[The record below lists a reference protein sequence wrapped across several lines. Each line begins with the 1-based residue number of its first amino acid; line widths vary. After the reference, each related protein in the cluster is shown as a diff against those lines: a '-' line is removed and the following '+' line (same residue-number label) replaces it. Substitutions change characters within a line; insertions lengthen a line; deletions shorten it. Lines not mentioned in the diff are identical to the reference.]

1 LVFARLYF
9 CLPLAASKS
18 FQPQQPAI
26 GPEAKTP
33 PQFRTAL
40 ADLHT
45 ASALACIRLSAKAH
59 NAYLAPIFRHALSSL
74 SRAVVIAVMS
84 VLFCFLTQAQTAHFG
99 GVQST
104 VPTSGLDI
112 PYGVAVDGSGN
123 VYIADTYN
131 NRVLKETFS
140 AGNYTESTIGS
151 GLNAPAGIAVDGSGN
166 VYVSGDDQVVKETL
180 SGGSYTQS
188 TVASGLDTPIG
199 VAVDGNRNVY
209 IVETTNNQVLKET
222 PSTGTYIQSIVSTS
236 SLFYPRGVAVDGS
249 GNLYITDTDNNRVLK
264 ETLSA
269 GSYTESTIVSGLN
282 NPQGV
287 AVDRSG
293 NVYIADTGNKR
304 VLKETSSAGSYTQ
317 SVVTSSGLNY
327 PSGIAVDGSGA
338 VYIADE
344 GTNQVLKEVA
354 SAADFGKVNVGSPS
368 SVITLIFAFDTAGA
382 IGTPAVL
389 TQGVAGLDFADA
401 GTGTCTTNGTS
412 HTYSIGDTC
421 TVDVTFTPKASGSR
435 YGAVELLD
443 NSGNM
448 IATGYV
454 QGTGVGPQV
463 NFLPGAEST
472 VADWESNGLLWPQ
485 GVAVDA
491 SGNVYIADSN
501 HNRVLKET
509 PSAGGYTQSTVP
521 TGSLNYPNQ
530 VAVDGGGN
538 IYIADTTNFRILKE
552 TLSAGGYSESTVAS
566 FPPIDGTAPVG
577 VAVDGSGNVYISS
590 SAGSLYKE
598 TLTAGSYTQSTIPTG
613 ISSIGEI
620 AVDGSGNVYL
630 ADNSSNNQIVK
641 ETLSATGYT
650 QSTVPI
656 SGLGVPYGIAVD
668 GSGNLY
674 ISYIPTT
681 GTSLV
686 LKETLSGG
694 SYTQSTI
701 PTSALNQPFGVAVD
715 GSGNVYI
722 ADSGNSRVLKEDF
735 ADPPSLKF
743 ATTAYGLT
751 STDSPQTVT
760 VSNVGNAPLTFPVPS
775 SGNNPSIATNF
786 SLDGSTA
793 SACPQLESGSSAPG
807 TLPAGAFCVLP
818 ISFTP
823 AAVGALSGSLVLTDN
838 NLNTAAPGYAMQS
851 ISLSGIGTQATPT
864 ITWATPAAITYGMAL
879 NAAQLDATASVPGT
893 FSYSSP
899 AGTVLGAGS
908 HQLTATFTPT
918 DGIDYTTA
926 TGSIILVVNQ
936 AAPTITW
943 TTSVAITYGT
953 ALSAT
958 QLNANSPVAG
968 TFSYSP
974 PAGTLLGGGSHQ
986 LTVTF
991 TPTDAIDYTAATGSI
1006 ILVVNQATPTITWK
1020 TPIAITYGTALS
1032 TTQLNANSPVAGT
1045 FSYSPPAGTLLG
1057 GGSQTLSVKFT
1068 PSDSTDY
1075 ATATA
1080 TTTITVNQATPTVAW
1095 PAPPAITYG
1104 TNLGAILDPRAQNG
1118 SATIPGTFAFT
1129 ATPTGGTA
1137 IAVTSATILE
1147 AGNYELTAAFTPTNI
1162 SDYTVANASAVLTV
1176 GKAASVVSLGSSA
1189 NAGFLS
1195 NAVIFPATVSS
1206 SVGTPTGTVSFYD
1219 GTTLLGPVALVSGVA
1234 TYTTSALATGAHSI
1248 TAVYSGDSN
1257 FSTETSSAAA
1267 ENIQDFTISSS
1278 SGTTSATVSPGGQ
1291 ATYPLVISPLD
1302 GATLPGAVTLTVS
1315 GLPSGASATFTPST
1329 LAANSGTTDVKL
1341 TLTLPGQAA
1350 ALPLKIPFR
1359 RGPAPLSLGLILLP
1373 FAGRMRRA
1381 SRRLKGARLKSM
1393 ICLLVLALAALTSLV
1408 GLTGCGGGAG
1418 STLTATSPTPTSQSY
1433 TLTVV
1438 ATSGS
1443 LSHSIPVTLTVD

>member
-1 LVFARLYF
+1 VLLGVVGIIL
-9 CLPLAASKS
+9 CS
-18 FQPQQPAI
+18 
-26 GPEAKTP
+26 
-33 PQFRTAL
+33 TA
-40 ADLHT
+40 HT
-45 ASALACIRLSAKAH
+45 
-59 NAYLAPIFRHALSSL
+59 
-74 SRAVVIAVMS
+74 
-84 VLFCFLTQAQTAHFG
+84 QTAHFSSA
-99 GVQST
+99 QST
-104 VPTSGLDI
+104 VASSGLDTPSAVAVDVNGNI
-112 PYGVAVDGSGN
+112 YITDSVNNQVVKEAPSAAGTSQSIVASGLNAPTGVAVDGSGN
-123 VYIADTYN
+123 VYIADSGNKRVVKEAPSAAGYTQSIVVSGLSGPTAVAVDPSGNVFVSDTYGGQ
-131 NRVLKETFS
+131 VLKEMPS
-140 AGNYTESTIGS
+140 SGGYTQALVVET
-151 GLNAPAGIAVDGSGN
+151 GLPRGVAVDASGN
-166 VYVSGDDQVVKETL
+166 VYIADSYDGSVLKVTPVGNGYTLTGEFFNLDNPYGVALDDSGDVYIADTTNNRILKETL

-188 TVASGLDTPIG
+188 TIDSLSLPFAVAADWKGNIY
-199 VAVDGNRNVY
+199 VANT
-209 IVETTNNQVLKET
+209 ENNQNHVFKIWL
-222 PSTGTYIQSIVSTS
+222 S
-236 SLFYPRGVAVDGS
+236 GV
-249 GNLYITDTDNNRVLK
+249 
-264 ETLSA
+264 
-269 GSYTESTIVSGLN
+269 
-282 NPQGV
+282 
-287 AVDRSG
+287 
-293 NVYIADTGNKR
+293 
-304 VLKETSSAGSYTQ
+304 
-317 SVVTSSGLNY
+317 
-327 PSGIAVDGSGA
+327 
-338 VYIADE
+338 
-344 GTNQVLKEVA
+344 
-354 SAADFGKVNVGSPS
+354 DFGPVALGATG
-368 SVITLIFAFDTAGA
+368 VISFNFTFDITSTL
-382 IGTPAVL
+382 GTPVVL

-412 HTYSIGDTC
+412 HTYSTGDTC
-421 TVDVTFTPKASGSR
+421 TVDVTFTPKAPGPR
-435 YGAVELLD
+435 YAAVELLD
-443 NSGNM
+443 NSGNV

-472 VADWESNGLLWPQ
+472 VAASESNGLLWPQ

-491 SGNVYIADSN
+491 SGNLYIADSN

-509 PSAGGYTQSTVP
+509 PSAGGYTQSTIL

-577 VAVDGSGNVYISS
+577 VTVDGSGNVYISN
-590 SAGSLYKE
+590 SAGTLYKE
-598 TLTAGSYTQSTIPTG
+598 TLTAASYTQSTIPTG
-613 ISSIGEI
+613 LSSLGEI

-641 ETLSATGYT
+641 ETPSATGYT

-656 SGLGVPYGIAVD
+656 KGLGVPYGIAVD
-668 GSGNLY
+668 GRGNLY
-674 ISYIPTT
+674 VSYIATIS
-681 GTSLV
+681 TSLV

-701 PTSALNQPFGVAVD
+701 QTSALNQPFGVAVD

-722 ADSGNSRVLKEDF
+722 ADSGNSRVLKEDL
-735 ADPPSLKF
+735 ADSPSLKF
-743 ATTAYGLT
+743 ATTAYGLA

-775 SGNNPSIATNF
+775 SGNNPSIAMNF

-793 SACPQLESGSSAPG
+793 SACPLLESGSSAPG

-838 NLNTAAPGYAMQS
+838 NLNTAAPGDAMQS

-879 NAAQLDATASVPGT
+879 NAAQLDARASVPGT

-899 AGTVLGAGS
+899 AGTVLSAGS
-908 HQLTATFTPT
+908 HQLTVTFTPT
-918 DGIDYTTA
+918 DAIDYTTA
-926 TGSIILVVNQ
+926 IGSIILVVNQ
-936 AAPTITW
+936 ATPTIIW
-943 TTSVAITYGT
+943 TTPIAITYGT

-974 PAGTLLGGGSHQ
+974 PAGTLLGGGS
-986 LTVTF
+986 
-991 TPTDAIDYTAATGSI
+991 
-1006 ILVVNQATPTITWK
+1006 
-1020 TPIAITYGTALS
+1020 
-1032 TTQLNANSPVAGT
+1032 
-1045 FSYSPPAGTLLG
+1045 
-1057 GGSQTLSVKFT
+1057 QTLSLKFT

-1075 ATATA
+1075 VTATA
-1080 TTTITVNQATPTVAW
+1080 TTTITIDQATPTVAW

-1129 ATPTGGTA
+1129 AKPTGGTA
-1137 IAVTSATILE
+1137 IAVTSATILG

-1162 SDYTVANASAVLTV
+1162 SDYTVASASAVLTV
-1176 GKAASVVSLGSSA
+1176 GKAAALVSLGSSA
-1189 NAGFLS
+1189 NAAFLS
-1195 NAVIFPATVSS
+1195 NAVIFSATVSS

-1219 GTTLLGPVALVSGVA
+1219 GTSLLGPVALVSGVA

-1257 FSTETSSAAA
+1257 FSMETSSAVA
-1267 ENIQDFTISSS
+1267 ENVQDFTISSS
-1278 SGTTSATVSPGGQ
+1278 GGTTSATVSPGGQ
-1291 ATYPLVISPLD
+1291 ATNPLVISPLD

-1329 LAANSGTTDVKL
+1329 VAANSGTTDVKL
-1341 TLTLPGQAA
+1341 TVTLSGQAA
-1350 ALPLKIPFR
+1350 ALPLNIPLLR
-1359 RGPAPLSLGLILLP
+1359 DPAPLALGLILLP

-1381 SRRLKGARLKSM
+1381 SRCLNGPDLKSM

-1408 GLTGCGGGAG
+1408 GLTGCGGGGG

-1443 LSHSIPVTLTVD
+1443 LSHSIPIILTVD